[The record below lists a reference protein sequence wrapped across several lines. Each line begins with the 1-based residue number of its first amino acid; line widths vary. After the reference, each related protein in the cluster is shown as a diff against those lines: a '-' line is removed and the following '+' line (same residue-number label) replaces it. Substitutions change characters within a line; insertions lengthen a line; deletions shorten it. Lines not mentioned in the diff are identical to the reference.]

1 MHKISPRHFLKN
13 QTEAYLWIKSL
24 RFLLQFVLNVC
35 ASEGLAKYIQN
46 KVLNNCL
53 YLNVFQN
60 QKNLV
65 SLFHFLAEF
74 WRKIFLTLYSVNWP
88 DFAVSL
94 RYLVFLLLEIL
105 GIMCIAIV
113 SFPVD
118 DVINFE
124 TNISFIIRFPTWP
137 KKSGPK
143 I

>member
-53 YLNVFQN
+53 YLSVFQN

-74 WRKIFLTLYSVNWP
+74 WRKIFLTLHSVNWP

-113 SFPVD
+113 SFPAD

>member
-24 RFLLQFVLNVC
+24 RFLLQFVLYVC

-53 YLNVFQN
+53 YLSVFQN

>member
-46 KVLNNCL
+46 KVLSNCL
-53 YLNVFQN
+53 YLSVFQN

-74 WRKIFLTLYSVNWP
+74 WRKIFLTLHSVNWP

-113 SFPVD
+113 SFPAD

>member
-53 YLNVFQN
+53 YLSVF

-74 WRKIFLTLYSVNWP
+74 WRKIFLTLHSVNWP

-113 SFPVD
+113 SFPAD